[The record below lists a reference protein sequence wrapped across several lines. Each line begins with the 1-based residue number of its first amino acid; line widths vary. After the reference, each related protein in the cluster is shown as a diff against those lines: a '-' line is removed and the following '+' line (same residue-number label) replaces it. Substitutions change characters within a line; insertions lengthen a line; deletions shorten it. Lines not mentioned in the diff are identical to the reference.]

1 MSSID
6 CQNST
11 IELAHQGS
19 GNLRHDL
26 TGEELGNHCPPSL
39 IPTKLVPGIR
49 TPLQIKYPQTLAGQE
64 KAASSASNWQN
75 LIASRVLWKNKEV
88 WEISFPFFCNIERR
102 WNGQKEGGSTI
113 LTTYSDLVPICLL
126 ASFCASFSSSIW
138 VTLPSITT
146 HPPSLPP
153 SYPKCQMA
161 WGWFL
166 NSVSDWTNLE
176 DWR

>member
-1 MSSID
+1 MSSIG

-11 IELAHQGS
+11 MELTHQGS
-19 GNLRHDL
+19 GYLRRDL
-26 TGEELGNHCPPSL
+26 TGEELGNHCLPSL
-39 IPTKLVPGIR
+39 IPTTLVPGIR
-49 TPLQIKYPQTLAGQE
+49 TPLQIKYPQILAWQE

-88 WEISFPFFCNIERR
+88 CEISFPFFCNIGRR
-102 WNGQKEGGSTI
+102 WNGQKEAVSTI
-113 LTTYSDLVPICLL
+113 LTTYSVPICLL
-126 ASFCASFSSSIW
+126 GSFYASFSSSIL
-138 VTLPSITT
+138 VTLPSTTT

-153 SYPKCQMA
+153 SSPKRQMA

-176 DWR
+176 DWT